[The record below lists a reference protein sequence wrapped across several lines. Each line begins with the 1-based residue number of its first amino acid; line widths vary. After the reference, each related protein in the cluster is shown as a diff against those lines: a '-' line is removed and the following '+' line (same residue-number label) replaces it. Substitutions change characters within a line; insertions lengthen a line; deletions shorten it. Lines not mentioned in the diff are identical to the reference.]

1 MHYFTRKLELV
12 SDILWVIV
20 AFSSEFLPESDQI
33 WHCKEMA
40 TITKLIYSFFNLNFY
55 LLGAIYLVQFI
66 EVEKSTSKQM
76 KSGNPTDPTI
86 E

>member
-1 MHYFTRKLELV
+1 
-12 SDILWVIV
+12 
-20 AFSSEFLPESDQI
+20 
-33 WHCKEMA
+33 MA

-86 E
+86 A